1 MDLLRLTPPSQSER
15 KRQLILGRPVCQHA
29 FKRLLGLGAMRFAKL
44 KKAVATNQRAPVDLR
59 QRPRRDDGSHRESI
73 RKRGLIAEFLEEI
86 LHTMAEPMPEVGKKR
101 KGLEDAVLPDMKF
114 RRAHGKVPSKQK
126 RALGLKV
133 VSSSSKPALEAL
145 PGQAPPV
152 AMKLLPPGT
161 FTDYLRLLQ
170 DKRTCERFS
179 LKLFLKVAWFF
190 FRSQ

>member
-1 MDLLRLTPPSQSER
+1 MSEAAAYFGKASVPACLQTPP
-15 KRQLILGRPVCQHA
+15 G
-29 FKRLLGLGAMRFAKL
+29 FGAMRFAKL

-170 DKRTCERFS
+170 DKHKCERFS